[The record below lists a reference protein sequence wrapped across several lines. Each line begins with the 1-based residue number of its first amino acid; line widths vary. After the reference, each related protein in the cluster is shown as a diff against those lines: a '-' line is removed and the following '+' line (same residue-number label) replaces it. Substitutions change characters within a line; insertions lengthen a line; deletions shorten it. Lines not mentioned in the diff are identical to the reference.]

1 MDLISHGLTMIRDTF
16 TPLIFNDH
24 LYDKLRVY
32 QEEVW
37 EVLEYFDVAR
47 KAYERVLARPTRQV
61 EVAKNVTCLLVWL
74 ETIVGMKVLQEVST
88 MASGSTMLSQ
98 LVAEVDAVHRYIVHG
113 QDPLPEHLEGIP
125 SIVALCG
132 HGRLVD
138 FRFFKFHRGLV
149 ARGLDVIRSNAA
161 PLIFNDH
168 LYAMLRR
175 YKGEAD
181 TVANATMPPELM
193 EPFTVYKRTTPEDS
207 QTVFVSFPV
216 CPPVNA
222 QQIWDYFERFQG
234 FESSIDT
241 VGMELPRA
249 GLTPKHGVIV
259 FNSAELK
266 DEATFNETA
275 IFFRVNGHDMSVQ
288 RDMWVQH
295 YRPLY

>member
-1 MDLISHGLTMIRDTF
+1 MVVR
-16 TPLIFNDH
+16 
-24 LYDKLRVY
+24 
-32 QEEVW
+32 VW
-37 EVLEYFDVAR
+37 EVLESFDIAR
-47 KAYERVLARPTRQV
+47 KAYERVLARPTRQ
-61 EVAKNVTCLLVWL
+61 EVAKNVICLLVWL

-98 LVAEVDAVHRYIVHG
+98 LVAEVDAIHSYIVHG
-113 QDPLPEHLEGIP
+113 QDRLPEHLEGIP

-168 LYAMLRR
+168 LYTMLSR

-181 TVANATMPPELM
+181 TVANASYMMPPELM
-193 EPFTVYKRTTPEDS
+193 EPFVVQKRTTPEDS
-207 QTVFVSFPV
+207 RTVFVSFPE
-216 CPPVNA
+216 CPPSKSTTNLGLL
-222 QQIWDYFERFQG
+222 RTG

-241 VGMELPRA
+241 IEMELPRA

-259 FNSAELK
+259 FKSAELK
-266 DEATFNETA
+266 NEATFNETA

-295 YRPLY
+295 YQPLY